1 MGLSWKRQTW
11 RLVRTIPSPCWWP
24 LNGTDIKEEV
34 VAEVASPTKDPTMDN
49 RRLPISIPSL
59 VTSPKQ
65 ETRNPYQREGA
76 FNIEPSDCVPM
87 MFSYPDEVASQTR
100 DLTAARRGTISTPSL
115 VTSPMQ
121 KPRNPHQKE
130 AMFNSKP

>member
-24 LNGTDIKEEV
+24 PNGTDIKEEV
-34 VAEVASPTKDPTMDN
+34 VAEVASQTKDPTTDN
-49 RRLPISIPSL
+49 RRLPISIPNL

-76 FNIEPSDCVPM
+76 FSIEPWVHSDCVPV
-87 MFSYPDEVASQTR
+87 MFSHPEEVVSQPR
-100 DLTAARRGTISTPSL
+100 DPTAA
-115 VTSPMQ
+115 
-121 KPRNPHQKE
+121 
-130 AMFNSKP
+130 